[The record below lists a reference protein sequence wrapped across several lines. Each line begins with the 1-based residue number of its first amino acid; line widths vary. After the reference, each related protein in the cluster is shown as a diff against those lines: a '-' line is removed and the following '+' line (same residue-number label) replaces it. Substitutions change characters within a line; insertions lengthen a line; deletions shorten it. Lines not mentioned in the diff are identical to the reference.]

1 MEIPTNFVY
10 TVGDTLKVNNVN
22 NGNKGVISKIFSKN
36 ISYVVII

>member
-1 MEIPTNFVY
+1 MEISTSFVY

-22 NGNKGVISKIFSKN
+22 NGNNGVIMKIFSKI